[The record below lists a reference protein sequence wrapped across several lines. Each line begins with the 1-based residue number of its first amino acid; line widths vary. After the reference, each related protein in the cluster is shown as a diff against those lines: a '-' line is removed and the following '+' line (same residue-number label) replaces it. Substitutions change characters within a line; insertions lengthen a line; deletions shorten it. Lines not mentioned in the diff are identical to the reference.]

1 MNQTHNGFALIL
13 ALIMTTIIMSLVAI
27 LLVSSPIFDNEN
39 ISQIEKIKA
48 SELARL
54 NLENFIDSY
63 SNCTSWALLFNN
75 ATNNATTA
83 EDKFCAASSGVEI
96 NKIKVKRGANY
107 NFYLDGAEPPTY
119 MISCAWL
126 KKEKPDAKKPVATK
140 AIKYSCTGNLTIQS
154 YRRF

>member
-13 ALIMTTIIMSLVAI
+13 ALIMTAVIMSLVAV

-39 ISQIEKIKA
+39 TSQIKKIKA

-54 NLENFIDSY
+54 NLENFINRNN
-63 SNCTSWALLFNN
+63 NCTSWASLFN

-83 EDKFCAASSGVEI
+83 ADKFCAASSGLGI
-96 NKIKVKRGANY
+96 NELKKVNRGEDYNY
-107 NFYLDGAEPPTY
+107 NFYLDGAATPSY
-119 MISCAWL
+119 IISCAWL
-126 KKEKPDAKKPVATK
+126 KKGPVATR

>member
-13 ALIMTTIIMSLVAI
+13 ALIMTAVIMSLVAV

-54 NLENFIDSY
+54 NLENFISRNN
-63 SNCTSWALLFNN
+63 NCTSWASQFNT
-75 ATNNATTA
+75 TNNATTA
-83 EDKFCAASSGVEI
+83 EDRFCAASSGLGMNEI
-96 NKIKVKRGANY
+96 EKVNRGANY
-107 NFYLDGAEPPTY
+107 NFYLDGAALPRY
-119 MISCAWL
+119 IISCAWL
-126 KKEKPDAKKPVATK
+126 KKGKPVETR
-140 AIKYSCTGNLTIQS
+140 AIKYSCAGNLTIQS